1 MYGRRI
7 HRHTSVTALSIGVT
21 AVALACSAS
30 RPPARGELSPGIVI
44 THHIAEGKGDGFGP
58 EPPIPSAA
66 AATQGEAGAP
76 NEAAP
81 AGPSAL
87 APSPSASATAKPLE
101 GPPDPE
107 PLRIADQ
114 WEYDLAYDAGKVDVV
129 AARARR
135 FDKPVVSSR
144 RIGRF
149 AIELWIGRELV
160 ERVRFDFPGLGMD
173 APPEEPRGRRPLY
186 PPANFAQG
194 VHSRQTVLVPAAP
207 RARRAVLVD
216 RATGESRELPWP
228 PDHPWNQPAGASSV
242 GAPSTPKIP

>member
-1 MYGRRI
+1 MYGLRI
-7 HRHTSVTALSIGVT
+7 HRLTSGPAFSVFVTA
-21 AVALACSAS
+21 AAFACSGS
-30 RPPARGELSPGIVI
+30 RPPARDELSPGIVI
-44 THHIAEGKGDGFGP
+44 THHIAEGKGDDFGP

-66 AATQGEAGAP
+66 AAAQGEAGAP
-76 NEAAP
+76 NDAAP
-81 AGPSAL
+81 SAPPPN
-87 APSPSASATAKPLE
+87 PSPSSSASAKPLE

-107 PLRIADQ
+107 PLRLADQ
-114 WEYDLAYDAGKVDVV
+114 WEYELAYDAGKVDVV

-173 APPEEPRGRRPLY
+173 ARPDEPRGRRPLY

-228 PDHPWNQPAGASSV
+228 PDHPWNQPP
-242 GAPSTPKIP
+242 APPP